1 MTKKVKLTFK
11 VDNKDHNLK
20 TIEAFVDSN
29 SKANFITSD
38 DTTFAPNHKY
48 TLTKIAINDQK
59 IANIDEIPLQD
70 RVINKQ
76 RNIVLNELQVA
87 NNSIAWNDNDKK
99 ADQLI
104 TAKILNV
111 NSDYNNRNAKLIYEY
126 NYRGTIKEVESSI
139 FKLEQNKTT
148 YDDIVLSANV
158 PNRKYTFK

>member
-99 ADQLI
+99 ADQLLQQ
-104 TAKILNV
+104 K
-111 NSDYNNRNAKLIYEY
+111 
-126 NYRGTIKEVESSI
+126 
-139 FKLEQNKTT
+139 F
-148 YDDIVLSANV
+148 
-158 PNRKYTFK
+158 